1 MITQMAALQA
11 FDHALSASAGADRD
25 TWLDDGAVVVGELA
39 AKLSEEELSLLRVIW
54 TDRPLPW
61 QQRCA
66 EVLGSARLDE
76 AIELLMDMVA
86 SGKPDVALAALES
99 LREFAPARFNPEQAK
114 RILAAIKA
122 ALERPIGP
130 LHRVV
135 LEAFLMTMR
144 SAGAAP

>member
-1 MITQMAALQA
+1 MATLQD
-11 FDHALSASAGADRD
+11 FDQVLSASAVADRD
-25 TWLDDGAVVVGELA
+25 TWSDSGVVLAGELA
-39 AKLSEEELSLLRVIW
+39 ARLREDELSLLCVIW

-86 SGKPDVALAALES
+86 KGKPDVVLAALES
-99 LREFAPARFNPEQAK
+99 LREFVPARFSPEQSK
-114 RILAAIKA
+114 RILAALEA

-135 LEAFLMTMR
+135 LEAFLMTLR
-144 SAGAAP
+144 SADAAAE